1 LSKADISALM
11 SEYKN
16 SESKDRDLGMSIL
29 KKGANVSDIFS
40 FNDSNAKANAQLYA
54 RYLTQF
60 DAAIAAIEAK
70 TPGAPIDYTVIA
82 TGIIGQAD
90 KKAAAPKPDGALL
103 GRVNAELVAKHKIKV
118 QENIFTSPAAYN
130 ALKPKL
136 SEALRK
142 EIEDKHPGLRK

>member
-1 LSKADISALM
+1 M

-40 FNDSNAKANAQLYA
+40 FNDSNATANARLYA
-54 RYLTQF
+54 SYLIRY

-70 TPGAPIDYTVIA
+70 TPGAPIDYTGIA
-82 TGIIGQAD
+82 AGIIGPAD
-90 KKAAAPKPDGALL
+90 KKAAAPKPDGALI
-103 GRVNAELVAKHKIKV
+103 GRVNAELAKHKLKM
-118 QENIFTSPAAYN
+118 EEGMFTTPAAYN
-130 ALKPKL
+130 ALKSKL
-136 SEALRK
+136 SPALRK